1 VVLRF
6 IEYMD
11 VGATNGWRMDEVLPS
26 AQVRERLNA
35 EFPLVPLD
43 PSYARRD
50 RRALGLCRRRGE
62 SA

>member
-1 VVLRF
+1 VLRF

-26 AQVRERLNA
+26 AEVVERLNA
-35 EFPLVPLD
+35 EFPLGAID
-43 PSYARRD
+43 PAPGETAERWAMPTARAR
-50 RRALGLCRRRGE
+50 